1 MFLNL
6 TSPLGGNDVPC
17 EPVHGE
23 ILLSYMPHLMIVQ
36 LHSKPIHDALPS
48 HGVKPT

>member
-17 EPVHGE
+17 EHVHGE
-23 ILLSYMPHLMIVQ
+23 ILLSCMPHLMNNYIQNPNIYTIV
-36 LHSKPIHDALPS
+36 
-48 HGVKPT
+48 